1 MDRLVDPDPDSLNE
15 PQRAAVTHPAGPLL
29 ILAGAGSGKT
39 RVLTMRIADLVGRRG
54 AAPDRVLALTFTN
67 KAAREMRGRLR
78 ELLPPATPAQ
88 GGVWVGTFHA
98 VATRILRQHPE
109 AIGYRP
115 GFAIFDEEDQ
125 RSLLK
130 RALADLEVDP
140 KEHQVAGL
148 AAKISR
154 AKAELRGPD
163 DLDRRTPGNAVLKA
177 VYERY
182 QQLARES
189 NGMDFD
195 DLLCNLAVLLRSDG
209 QDGQDGQD
217 GRGGQDGQDGQDGRG
232 GQDGQD
238 GQDANPAAH
247 WRKRFQH
254 VLVDEF
260 QDTNR
265 AQYALLGLLADPQ
278 TRSLTVVGDDDQSI
292 YAFRGADLRNVL
304 DFQRDFPD
312 AHVVKLEQ
320 NYRSTQ
326 AILDVAHHVIEK
338 NEERMPKRLW
348 TARRE
353 GHKPI
358 LLLSQ
363 EDADEAAWVTDEILK
378 LRRDAG
384 WALAD
389 IAILFRTNAQ
399 SRVYERALLERRI
412 PYHLVGGLRFWDR
425 REVKDVVAYL
435 RFLANPAD
443 AVSFDRIANVPR
455 RRISERTAQAAI
467 AAASDGGTSILD
479 VCGTPTS
486 VPVRADAQQA
496 LGGFHGQVAPLVA
509 EAGRRT
515 PSELVQLVLRYCN
528 LTDHYADGSAGAG
541 ARLDNLEELRELARD
556 YDHMAAP
563 AGLERLLTD
572 VALTTDADEVG
583 GRRDQVTLITL
594 HMVKGLEFPVVF
606 LTGLEDKLLPHE
618 RAFEE
623 TGGLEEERRLCY
635 VGITRARRRLYLTT
649 ANQRTIFA
657 RTVQLA
663 SSQFLHDVP
672 GELLDLVAQD
682 GHRSHTLAARVR
694 RAAGRES
701 A

>member
-1 MDRLVDPDPDSLNE
+1 MDPEPDSLNE

-39 RVLTMRIADLVGRRG
+39 RVLTMRIADLIGRRG
-54 AAPDRVLALTFTN
+54 AAPDRILALTFTN

-78 ELLPPATPAQ
+78 ELLPRGAATGTQSAQ
-88 GGVWVGTFHA
+88 AGTSPPSAQAAIWTGTFHA
-98 VATRILRQHPE
+98 VATRILRRHPE

-115 GFAIFDEEDQ
+115 GFAIFDEEDS

-148 AAKISR
+148 AARISR
-154 AKAELRGPD
+154 AKAELRGPH
-163 DLDRRTPGNAVLKA
+163 DLDGRGRAGQVLQA

-195 DLLCNLAVLLRSDG
+195 DLLGNLALLLRSEG
-209 QDGQDGQD
+209 EAGAQ
-217 GRGGQDGQDGQDGRG
+217 
-232 GQDGQD
+232 
-238 GQDANPAAH
+238 
-247 WRKRFQH
+247 WRSRFQH

-265 AQYALLGLLADPQ
+265 AQYALLGLLTDPE

-292 YAFRGADLRNVL
+292 YAFRGADVRNVL
-304 DFQRDFPD
+304 DFQRDYPD

-326 AILDVAHHVIEK
+326 AILDVAHHVIDK
-338 NEERMPKRLW
+338 NRERMPKRLW
-348 TARRE
+348 TARGE

-358 LLLSQ
+358 LLLSG

-389 IAILFRTNAQ
+389 MAILFRTNAQ
-399 SRVYERALLERRI
+399 SRVYERALVERRV

-455 RRISERTAQAAI
+455 RRISDRTAQAAI
-467 AAASDGGTSILD
+467 GAASDGGTTILD
-479 VCGTPTS
+479 VCGAPAT

-496 LGGFHGQVAPLVA
+496 LAAFHGQLAPLVA
-509 EAGRRT
+509 EAGRRP

-528 LTDHYADGSAGAG
+528 LADHYQDGSAGAG

-556 YDHMAAP
+556 YDHLAAP

-572 VALTTDADEVG
+572 VALTTDADEVD

-623 TGGLEEERRLCY
+623 PGGLEEERRLCY

-649 ANQRTIFA
+649 ANQRTIFS

-672 GELLDLVAQD
+672 GELLDLVAQE
-682 GHRSHTLAARVR
+682 GHRAHSLAARVR